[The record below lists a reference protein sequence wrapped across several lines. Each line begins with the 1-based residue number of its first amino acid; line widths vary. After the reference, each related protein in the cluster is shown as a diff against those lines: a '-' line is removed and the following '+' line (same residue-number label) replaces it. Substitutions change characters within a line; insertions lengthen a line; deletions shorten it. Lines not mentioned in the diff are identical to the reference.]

1 MELYG
6 IKSCDTVKKAL
17 KALEAAGRRV
27 EFRDVRGTPLS
38 AAEIDAFLAAF
49 GEKLVN
55 RSSTT
60 WRGLSEAERARPAA
74 ELLAEHPTLMKRPVI
89 RDGAKLTLGWGAA
102 EQAAWL

>member
-17 KALEAAGRRV
+17 KALDAAGRDV
-27 EFRDVRGTPLS
+27 TFRDVRGTPLS
-38 AAEIDAFLAAF
+38 TAEIDAFLAAF

-60 WRGLSEAERARPAA
+60 WRGLSEA
-74 ELLAEHPTLMKRPVI
+74 
-89 RDGAKLTLGWGAA
+89 
-102 EQAAWL
+102 

>member
-17 KALEAAGRRV
+17 KALDAAGRDV
-27 EFRDVRGTPLS
+27 TFRDVRVTPLS

-74 ELLAEHPTLMKRPVI
+74 ELLVEHPTLMKRPVI
-89 RDGAKLTLGWGAA
+89 RDGAKVTLGWGAA